1 MKVED
6 TAITDVKIIDLNPFG
21 DSRGMFV
28 ETFDTQAMDDL
39 GLEHTFVQDATSV
52 SCTKGTFRGLHFQHP
67 PHAQTT
73 LVRVA
78 CGRIFDVAVDMRV
91 ASPTFGH
98 HVSVILN
105 ADDWRMLYLPKG
117 LAHGFCTLEDDCH
130 VAYKLGDHYA
140 PEHAAGIQLDDADL
154 GIDWPMDPGQ
164 GIISD
169 NDRGNPRLA
178 DMAKI
183 QDF

>member
-6 TAITDVKIIDLNPFG
+6 TAIADVKIIDLTPFG
-21 DSRGMFV
+21 DSRGTFV
-28 ETFDTQAMDDL
+28 ETFDTLAIRDL
-39 GLEHTFVQDATSV
+39 GLEDTFVQDATSV
-52 SCTKGTFRGLHFQHP
+52 SQSKGTFRGLHFQRL

-78 CGRIFDVAVDMRV
+78 RGRIYDVAVDIRV
-91 ASPTFGH
+91 GSPTFGQ
-98 HVSVILN
+98 HVSVTLN
-105 ADDWRMLYLPKG
+105 AEDWRMLYLPKG

-140 PEHAAGIQLDDADL
+140 PEHSAGIQLDDADL
-154 GIDWPMDPGQ
+154 AIDWPLDPAQ

-169 NDRGNPRLA
+169 KDRANPRLR
-178 DMAKI
+178 DLKPV
-183 QDF
+183 FE